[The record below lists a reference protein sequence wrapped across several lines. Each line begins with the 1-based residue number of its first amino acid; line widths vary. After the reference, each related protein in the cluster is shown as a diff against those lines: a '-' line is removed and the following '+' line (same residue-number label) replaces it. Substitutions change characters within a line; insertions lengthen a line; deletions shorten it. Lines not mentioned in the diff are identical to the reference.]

1 MNRLRIISPL
11 PADLE
16 MLVNQTIGALLE
28 VHRER
33 GPGLAE
39 GVYSRA
45 CTIELGIRGIPF
57 EAEKSIPVM
66 YRGRFLCHHR
76 LDLLVDGRLIVE
88 LKSVERI
95 HPVHVAQV
103 VSYLRVTGAR
113 LGLIAN
119 FNIPVLKDGIR
130 RVIL

>member
-1 MNRLRIISPL
+1 MNRLHIASPL

-28 VHRER
+28 VHREL
-33 GPGLAE
+33 GPGMAE

-45 CTIELGIRGIPF
+45 CTIELGIRGLPF
-57 EAEKSIPVM
+57 EAEKSIPVL
-66 YRGRFLCHHR
+66 YRGRFLCHQK

-88 LKSVERI
+88 IKSVERI

-119 FNIPVLKDGIR
+119 FNVPALKDGIR

>member
-1 MNRLRIISPL
+1 MNRLRLISHL

-16 MLVNQTIGALLE
+16 MLISQTIGALLD
-28 VHRER
+28 VHREL
-33 GPGLAE
+33 GPGMSE
-39 GVYSRA
+39 NVYSRA
-45 CTIELGIRGIPF
+45 CAIELGLRRILF

-66 YRGRFLCHHR
+66 YRGKFLCHHR
-76 LDLLVDGRLIVE
+76 LDLLIEGRLVVE
-88 LKSVERI
+88 IKSVERI

-113 LGLIAN
+113 VGLVVN
-119 FNIPVLKDGIR
+119 FNVPVLRDGIR